1 MNASLSLSLC
11 VDQIK
16 NENKLSIDKE
26 INMRESKDG
35 ERDKGC
41 VYA

>member
-1 MNASLSLSLC
+1 MNASLSLC

-16 NENKLSIDKE
+16 NENENKLSIDKE